1 MGMKLMEEIRKNRNQ
16 VIALIFAV
24 MMCGII
30 SVFFDYYFDLN
41 DDVFMKD
48 ILSGVYTGAPNGRN
62 IQMLFPISWFISLF
76 YHIPGNISWY
86 GLFLCG
92 CQFFS
97 IYILT
102 VRLLR
107 FFNKL
112 WTKVV
117 IILVEG
123 ALIVTLF
130 LYEMV
135 FIQYTVTS
143 TMLAAAAA
151 FLFYTSKSNVP
162 PFKFLKNNI
171 ISIILVILAFQVR
184 SEMLLLVLPLI
195 CVIGLCKWALEKPI
209 FTKENLIKYF
219 SVFGAILLGMILS
232 EVVNMA
238 AYSHTS
244 WKQFNSYFDSRTK
257 LYDFYE
263 TPPYDG
269 NEDFYES
276 IGLSRSEVTLLH
288 NYNFGLDE
296 KIDEKILAQ
305 ISEYAVKLKAET
317 TTFMGAFKKAVSD
330 YRYRTFYETDYPY
343 NLLVII
349 LYVVVLLT
357 ALLNKHF
364 RILWELPVLGF
375 VRTGLWIFILYTN
388 RYPNRITH
396 SLYLMEIVILVA
408 LLLMELVVQNR
419 QNRMLRPIITVFCG
433 LFSLLCISNSVSKV
447 HTEYAKRE
455 SVNQDLY
462 ALQVYAKA
470 NSENFYFWDVYS
482 SVKYSE
488 KMFVNV
494 NNSISNYDI
503 MGGWV
508 CKSPLMQ
515 EKYGQYGI
523 QSMEDGLLNQDHVF
537 YVVQSPEP
545 EGRYPLSKDWLSAY
559 YKDKGKEIELIKTD
573 SISTQDG
580 EVFTVYKLQLVSD

>member
-1 MGMKLMEEIRKNRNQ
+1 MI
-16 VIALIFAV
+16 
-24 MMCGII
+24 
-30 SVFFDYYFDLN
+30 
-41 DDVFMKD
+41 
-48 ILSGVYTGAPNGRN
+48 
-62 IQMLFPISWFISLF
+62 
-76 YHIPGNISWY
+76 
-86 GLFLCG
+86 
-92 CQFFS
+92 
-97 IYILT
+97 
-102 VRLLR
+102 
-107 FFNKL
+107 
-112 WTKVV
+112 

-123 ALIVTLF
+123 TLIVTLF
-130 LYEMV
+130 LYEIV
-135 FIQYTVTS
+135 FIQYTVTG

-151 FLFYTSKSNVP
+151 FLFYTSKCDVRP
-162 PFKFLKNNI
+162 LTFFRNNI
-171 ISIILVILAFQVR
+171 ISIVLVILAYQIR
-184 SEMLLLVLPLI
+184 TEMLLLVFPLI
-195 CVIGLCKWALEKPI
+195 CVTGLCKWASEKVI
-209 FTKENLIKYF
+209 FTKENAGKYF
-219 SVFGAILLGMILS
+219 SVFGVILLGMILS

-238 AYSHTS
+238 AYSQPT
-244 WKQFNSYFDSRTK
+244 WQRFNSYFDSRTK

-263 TPPYDG
+263 TPPYEG

-305 ISEYAVKLKAET
+305 ISDYAAKLKAET

-330 YRYRTFYETDYPY
+330 YRYRTFYETDYPM

-364 RILWELPVLGF
+364 RILWELPLLGF

-408 LLLMELVVQNR
+408 LLLMELMVQNK
-419 QNRMLRPIITVFCG
+419 QNRILSSVITVFCG
-433 LFSLLCISNSVSKV
+433 VFSLLCISNSISKV
-447 HTEYAKRE
+447 HTEYENRE

-462 ALQVYAKA
+462 ALQVYARA

-515 EKYGQYGI
+515 EKYQQYGI

-545 EGRYPLSKDWLSAY
+545 EGSYPLSKDWLPAY
-559 YKDKGKEIELIKTD
+559 YRDIGKEIELIKTD
-573 SISTQDG
+573 NIRTING
-580 EVFTVYKLQLVSD
+580 EVFTVYKLQMVSE